1 MEFFLKYK
9 WDIIVVFDIG
19 ISYLGYVYSDK
30 IEIVKNMIN
39 FNEWIG
45 NFILDLK
52 VKVFIIVLLNE
63 D

>member
-1 MEFFLKYK
+1 MYK

-30 IEIVKNMIN
+30 KEIERNMIN
-39 FNEWIG
+39 FNEWLG

>member
-1 MEFFLKYK
+1 MYK

-19 ISYLGYVYSDK
+19 MSYLGYVYSDK
-30 IEIVKNMIN
+30 KEIERNMIN
-39 FNEWIG
+39 FNEWLG

>member
-1 MEFFLKYK
+1 MKYK

-19 ISYLGYVYSDK
+19 MSYLGYVYSDK
-30 IEIVKNMIN
+30 KEIEINMIN